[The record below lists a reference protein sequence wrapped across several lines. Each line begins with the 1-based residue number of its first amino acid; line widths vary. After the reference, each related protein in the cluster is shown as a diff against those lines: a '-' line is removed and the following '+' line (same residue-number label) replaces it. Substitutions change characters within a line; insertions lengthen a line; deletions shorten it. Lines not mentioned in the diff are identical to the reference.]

1 MTQPHQ
7 LAIETSSR
15 RGAVA
20 LGRGEDIVNVAPLP
34 DRPRASLDLMAVI
47 DTLTRTHGVAPRHLN
62 ELYVSLGPGSFT
74 GLRIAVSTAKVLA
87 RSLGVK
93 LVGVPTLDVLRA
105 QYPDAAVALN
115 VKRDTA
121 WSAAPG
127 MPPDIRTLDELRATG
142 RPLVADTVEGAT
154 PAEPDVRV
162 VHRLGRSAAAAGR
175 YDDPLRLSP
184 FYIRQPEAV
193 TLWEQRHGPPDNSTP

>member
-1 MTQPHQ
+1 MTEPHQ

-20 LGRGEDIVNVAPLP
+20 LGCGDRIVDVAHLP

-47 DTLTRTHGVAPRHLN
+47 DTLTRTHGVAPRDLD
-62 ELYVSLGPGSFT
+62 ELYLSLGPGSFT

-93 LVGVPTLDVLRA
+93 LVGVPTLDVLC
-105 QYPDAAVALN
+105 QQHPDAVVALN
-115 VKRDTA
+115 VKRNTA
-121 WSAAPG
+121 WSAGPG
-127 MPPDIRTLDELRATG
+127 LPPGLRAVEEIKTLG
-142 RPLVADTVEGAT
+142 FPMIADTIDGAT

-162 VHRLGRSAAAAGR
+162 VYELGRAAAAEDR
-175 YDDPLRLSP
+175 YDDPLSLTP
-184 FYIRQPEAV
+184 LYVRQPEAV
-193 TLWEQRHGPPDNSTP
+193 TLWDQRHGPPENSTP